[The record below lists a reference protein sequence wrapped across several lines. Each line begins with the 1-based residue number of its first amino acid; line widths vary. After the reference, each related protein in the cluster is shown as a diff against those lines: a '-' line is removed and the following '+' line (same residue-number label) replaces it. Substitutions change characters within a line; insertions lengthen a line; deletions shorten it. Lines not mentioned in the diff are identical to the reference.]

1 MARKRGRLCLMD
13 LYVFGAGASAAEGAP
28 ATRDLF
34 PMAYRALG
42 PRFDPQ
48 VQEVWEFLE
57 AVFQRPVTGPE
68 AFRYLPPLDEVITLI
83 DWSLHADQGLGP
95 EYDPPRLYRI
105 RQALE
110 HLVCS
115 VLEAAL
121 DRRRPQGGPHGRFAR
136 AVAVRS
142 PESYALVSLNYDTLL
157 DDALR
162 AAGLVPD
169 YGLED
174 GPGRG
179 PLLLKLHGSLNWA
192 HCPACDA
199 IAVLREPVA
208 HLLARSDGLA
218 CSRCGSRRLSGVVI
232 SPTWLKRYSPG
243 RLTRVFE
250 RALEAVR
257 RAHRIVFIGYSLPPA
272 DVAVHHLLRRG
283 LLTRAH
289 PGPPSVQVI
298 TRGPS
303 EAVLDRF
310 RRLFGP
316 DVAFDGS
323 GFRGQT

>member
-1 MARKRGRLCLMD
+1 MD
-13 LYVFGAGASAAEGAP
+13 LYLFGAGASAAEGAP

-48 VQEVWEFLE
+48 VEEVWEFLG
-57 AVFQRPVTGPE
+57 AVFQRPVTGPDT
-68 AFRYLPPLDEVITLI
+68 FRYLPALDEVISLV
-83 DWSLHADQGLGP
+83 DWSLHVDQGLGP
-95 EYDPPRLYRI
+95 DYDPPRLYRI

-115 VLEAAL
+115 VLERA
-121 DRRRPQGGPHGRFAR
+121 RGRQRPDHGPHARFAR
-136 AVAVRS
+136 ALASRA
-142 PESYALVSLNYDTLL
+142 PDSYALVSLNYDTLL

-162 AAGLVPD
+162 AAGLTPD
-169 YGLED
+169 YALD
-174 GPGRG
+174 PGKSGG
-179 PLLLKLHGSLNWA
+179 PLLLKLHGSLNWV
-192 HCPACDA
+192 HCPACDQ

-208 HLLARSDGLA
+208 HQLTRAAGLA
-218 CSRCGSRRLSGVVI
+218 CGRCGSRRLAGVVI

-250 RALEAVR
+250 QALEAVR
-257 RAHRIVFIGYSLPPA
+257 RARRIVIIGYSLPPA

-289 PGPPSVQVI
+289 PEPPAVEVI
-298 TRGPS
+298 TRSPS
-303 EAVLDRF
+303 EQLLDRF

-316 DVAFDGS
+316 GVAFDCT